1 LIAADK
7 QVSSIPTNNSEL
19 GKYSGGYQG
28 SGLDYHT
35 RFTQFCIT
43 TYAIRRIK
51 VDECWTMGLLPA
63 QKDAV
68 AKCVEAASHVLV
80 WALDLG
86 PVAKDRLRYLCDFGF
101 VMLSF
106 CAFFILQS
114 FQAFGP
120 AIPSSEEYL
129 DTVAEAAQL
138 MTELAM
144 DSKHAP
150 AVYGRSIL
158 ALLEKV
164 RDPDA
169 KQSQLDGNN
178 PSRGSAVSNRSRGGM
193 VSDTQSV
200 VGHDPSSFVP
210 DQTWD
215 FTSLF
220 PDMLWN

>member
-1 LIAADK
+1 VTCAG
-7 QVSSIPTNNSEL
+7 N
-19 GKYSGGYQG
+19 YQE
-28 SGLDYHT
+28 SGLDFYI
-35 RFTQFCIT
+35 RFTQFCIA
-43 TYAIRRIK
+43 TYSIRPLK
-51 VDECWTMGLLPA
+51 VSGERPDSLFPA
-63 QKDAV
+63 QKEAI
-68 AKCVEAASHVLV
+68 ANCVEAASHVLA

-86 PVAKDRLRYLCDFGF
+86 PASKDRLRYLCDFGF

-106 CAFFILQS
+106 CAFFILQA

-120 AIPSSEEYL
+120 TIPHNDEYL

-144 DSKHAP
+144 DLKHAP

-158 ALLEKV
+158 LLLEKM
-164 RDPDA
+164 RDRDA
-169 KQSQLDGNN
+169 RQSQLDGNN
-178 PSRGSAVSNRSRGGM
+178 LSQSSAISNARPINGRI
-193 VSDTQSV
+193 SDTRGI